1 MKKKVH
7 NNNKSLLKELKEANR
22 RIEEIRGRFK
32 ETQERL
38 KALHTV

>member
-1 MKKKVH
+1 MQKKVH
-7 NNNKSLLKELKEANR
+7 NNEALLNELKEANK

-38 KALHTV
+38 KSLRTA

>member
-1 MKKKVH
+1 MK
-7 NNNKSLLKELKEANR
+7 NKAQNKNEALLQELKEANE

-38 KALHTV
+38 KSLRTK